1 MPAPSSLG
9 TRTPEPT
16 PPSSGESLDVVWI
29 GEPQGIEKKLPAI
42 APNVRVS
49 AQNADSALE
58 FLQSGSADVV
68 VIDATSAG
76 VDAQGILARMK
87 SAGID
92 LPVVLVT
99 MNGTGRLASDANQLA
114 VCDVVVK
121 VPGFEQQLPAA
132 FAEVRA
138 RHDLVALF
146 RESRQGQDR
155 LRAIL
160 EFQPAVVG
168 VIGPDGILG
177 AMNQAGLSLVG
188 AAQEQVVGRSVT
200 TFLPPEQSDELLN
213 LVRRACKGEAGALDH
228 SILRADGTSVDV
240 RTQAVPFQNNQGGVA
255 LVTIEKRSGAAAAEL
270 ASLTGRCDAL
280 TVALEEARAHLDK
293 LRAERTSES
302 ARADALASELAESA
316 ATLALERERSHHQF
330 AEAGTSNAEALSS
343 LTQRCDALTAS
354 LGEATA
360 QLDEVRTGRDRESA
374 RADALTSELA
384 ESVAALKQERD
395 KSQRMLAETGATNA
409 EALSSLTGQCDAL
422 TVSLSETTAQL
433 NGVRTERARESAR
446 VEALTSELAEAEA
459 SLNHERERSQ
469 RLLAEMGAAN
479 AEALSSLTGR
489 YDALKVSL
497 GEATARLDAV
507 STERAG
513 ESARADAL
521 ASELAGSVARV
532 EALTSELTGSTARVD
547 TLSAELTEA
556 AATLNLERERA
567 RQLAE
572 MATTNANEL
581 TSVKEQC
588 DAAAAGLREANSQL
602 DEVRSDVARV
612 SARADA
618 LSSELAESVSALSL
632 EREKSGRLLIELA
645 VAKEMIEQSSKLQA
659 LLEADRDA
667 MTALREH
674 LRRFTSDTDRLCS
687 EMIERHEAT
696 VDQADKVPA

>member
-16 PPSSGESLDVVWI
+16 PPSGGETLDVVWI

-58 FLQSGSADVV
+58 FLRSGSHDADVV

-121 VPGFEQQLPAA
+121 IPGFEQQLPAA

-146 RESRQGQDR
+146 RESRTGQDR

-228 SILRADGTSVDV
+228 CILSADGTSVDV

-316 ATLALERERSHHQF
+316 ATLALEREQSHHQL

-354 LGEATA
+354 LGEANA
-360 QLDEVRTGRDRESA
+360 QLDEVRTGRARESA
-374 RADALTSELA
+374 RADALTSDLA
-384 ESVAALKQERD
+384 EAVTALNQERET
-395 KSQRMLAETGATNA
+395 SQRLLAETGATNA
-409 EALSSLTGQCDAL
+409 D
-422 TVSLSETTAQL
+422 
-433 NGVRTERARESAR
+433 
-446 VEALTSELAEAEA
+446 
-459 SLNHERERSQ
+459 
-469 RLLAEMGAAN
+469 
-479 AEALSSLTGR
+479 ALSSLTGR
-489 YDALKVSL
+489 CDALTASL
-497 GEATARLDAV
+497 SEATAQLNEVRA
-507 STERAG
+507 ERAG

-567 RQLAE
+567 REILAD
-572 MATTNANEL
+572 MATTNADEL

-602 DEVRSDVARV
+602 EEVRSDVARV

-618 LSSELAESVSALSL
+618 LSSELAESVSALAL
-632 EREKSGRLLIELA
+632 EREKSDRLLVELA

-687 EMIERHEAT
+687 EMIERHQAT
-696 VDQADKVPA
+696 FDQADKVPA